1 MSGDA
6 ALDVVIVAYRSRELL
21 RECLGSLRAHPPAGP
36 MKVVV
41 VDNASADGTPEMIA
55 SEFPEVEPIA
65 SAGTSAS
72 RRGPISERDG
82 ETLPTCLHSIPIR
95 P

>member
-55 SEFPEVEPIA
+55 SEFPEVESIA
-65 SAGTSAS
+65 SPATSAS
-72 RRGPISERDG
+72 RRRPIWVRG
-82 ETLPTCLHSIPIR
+82 GGMLPTCSRSTRIR